1 MKLTETKILQ
11 IPAAEKD
18 RIFSPEE
25 FFGNDFPVELEIGC
39 GKGKF
44 LVGRAQESPDRNFI
58 GIDRVG
64 KWMKIGDARGAKR
77 NLKNLLFI
85 KADAPEFL
93 KALKPKSVETIHM
106 YFPDPWPKR
115 RHRARR
121 LFTADFLKV
130 LHSKLKPGGL
140 LELATDFQDYYE
152 QMQKSV
158 KAAEISW
165 ASQRETVSERIHS
178 PHLKT
183 NYELKFEAAGKKLYY
198 MELKKGSR

>member
-1 MKLTETKILQ
+1 MKLTETNILQ
-11 IPAAEKD
+11 LKAGEKEKV
-18 RIFSPEE
+18 FSPEE
-25 FFGNDFPVELEIGC
+25 LFGNDFPLELEIGC

-58 GIDRVG
+58 GVDRVG
-64 KWMKIGDARGAKR
+64 KWMKIGDTRGSKR
-77 NLKNLLFI
+77 NLKNLLFV

-93 KALKPKSVETIHM
+93 KTVKPQSVEVIHM

-115 RHRARR
+115 RHRGRR
-121 LFTADFLKV
+121 LFTADFVKV
-130 LHSKLKPGGL
+130 LYGKLKSGGL

-158 KAAEISW
+158 KTADLPW
-165 ASQRETVSERIHS
+165 KTQRETVGERIHS

-183 NYELKFEAAGKKLYY
+183 NYELKFEAAGKNLYY
-198 MELKKGSR
+198 MELRK